1 MTTRRSAVLKSKQP
15 RKGRAS
21 QPRYLEIADKL
32 LKDIES
38 GALAVGN
45 VLEPEQ
51 DLSLKFKVSRGTIR
65 QSLALLE
72 EQGVILR
79 RQRSGTKI
87 LSRFPGK
94 GLVSGEQLLEDW
106 ARYGIEYPLRVSA
119 VSRRELPSDLFKG
132 EDRASGKWLCV
143 VGLRYPIGSRVPIS
157 YCESFIHPDYSEI
170 EQDLSPT
177 PIPMFAHVERRY
189 GRVIESVQVQLRAM
203 GLPAV
208 MAKPLGAEAG
218 QPALQL
224 IRLFMDARN
233 RVVTVGIN
241 THPAERYTYNI
252 EIPRQPA
259 VPGTA
264 AQAMAI

>member
-1 MTTRRSAVLKSKQP
+1 MKTRRPAAAKTRRAP
-15 RKGRAS
+15 RRKAA
-21 QPRYLEIADKL
+21 QPRYREIADKL
-32 LKDIES
+32 LRDIGS

-51 DLSLKFKVSRGTIR
+51 ELSLKFRVSRGTIR

-106 ARYGIEYPLRVSA
+106 ARYGIEYPLRVSS

-157 YCESFIHPDYSEI
+157 YCESFIHPEFSEI
-170 EQDLSPT
+170 EQDLSHT

-203 GLPAV
+203 GLPRE
-208 MAKPLGAEAG
+208 MAQPLGAEAG

-259 VPGTA
+259 PPGGA
-264 AQAMAI
+264 GPALAI